1 MCGVLYLYSCCICI
15 YVTFVCVSMYYKYCI
30 CVVCVSP
37 ERNRSQFTETSTI
50 HVHNTMLLVWQ
61 TELCHCGTSL
71 GERGETVFVQIVL
84 LFLIFCLYLNLLCA
98 RKQTSAIVEHHSREL
113 LKATHPPFNFNSSQ
127 APVTKLSSREN
138 SAAPYKQ
145 RFSKHQNL
153 HTMFTSMSATLST
166 SMSKGNL
173 ISKKL

>member
-1 MCGVLYLYSCCICI
+1 MCLSREKSFTVYRDFNHPCAQYDASCLANRALPLWNITRRERGDCIC
-15 YVTFVCVSMYYKYCI
+15 TNCACI
-30 CVVCVSP
+30 F
-37 ERNRSQFTETSTI
+37 NF
-50 HVHNTMLLVWQ
+50 LLV
-61 TELCHCGTSL
+61 
-71 GERGETVFVQIVL
+71 
-84 LFLIFCLYLNLLCA
+84 LNLLCV
-98 RKQTSAIVEHHSREL
+98 RKQTSAIVEHHWREL

-166 SMSKGNL
+166 SMAKGNL

>member
-15 YVTFVCVSMYYKYCI
+15 YVTFVCVFMYYKYCI

-50 HVHNTMLLVWQ
+50 HVYNTILL
-61 TELCHCGTSL
+61 LCKFGKQS
-71 GERGETVFVQIVL
+71 FAIVEHHSAREGRL
-84 LFLIFCLYLNLLCA
+84 YLYKLCLYLNLLCA
-98 RKQTSAIVEHHSREL
+98 RKQTSAIVEHHWREL